1 MINDKLNCNQV
12 TILGTYEDDYA
23 CEEVEPMTQCCATVQ
38 CTGEGEIN

>member
-1 MINDKLNCNQV
+1 M

-38 CTGEGEIN
+38 CTGEGAINWKEELNKWRI

>member
-1 MINDKLNCNQV
+1 M

-38 CTGEGEIN
+38 CTGEGEINWKEELNKWRI